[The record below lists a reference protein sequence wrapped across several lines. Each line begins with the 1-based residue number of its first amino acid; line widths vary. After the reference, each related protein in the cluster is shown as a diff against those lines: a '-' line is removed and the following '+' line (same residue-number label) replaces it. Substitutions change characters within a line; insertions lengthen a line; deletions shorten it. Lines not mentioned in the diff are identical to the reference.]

1 MTPIEF
7 VVAAVGFAFG
17 FGAAWWVT
25 QVYAL
30 RRPNFRGDMIPA
42 VAGLA
47 FLLGGVFIYAYEW
60 LMQGV
65 WVGSAAAYL
74 LAVFGFGTLG
84 LADDLL
90 GDRSVG
96 GLRGHFRALSRGR
109 LTTGAAKALGGG
121 VISVVI
127 GYLVAY
133 PVWWQMGLAALLVAL
148 SANALNLTDTRPGRC
163 LFAFFVGALVLVGT
177 LAWLHALAVGF
188 LLYVAVAFA
197 VILFPLDSLGRMML
211 GDVGANAFGAVLGV
225 AGALIFSPLWQGVVV
240 AFLLAFHVWTEK
252 HSLSEAIERSPLLRR
267 LDAKIGVR

>member
-1 MTPIEF
+1 MTWIEF
-7 VVAAVGFAFG
+7 TVVAVGFAFG
-17 FGAAWWVT
+17 FGAAGWVT

-30 RRPNFRGDMIPA
+30 RRPNFRGDVVPA

-47 FLLGGVFIYAYEW
+47 FLLGSVFIYAYEW

-90 GDRSVG
+90 GDRSIG
-96 GLRGHFRALSRGR
+96 GLRGHFRALAQGR
-109 LTTGAAKALGGG
+109 LTTGAAKAVGGG
-121 VISVVI
+121 VVSLVI
-127 GYLVAY
+127 GCLIAY
-133 PVWWQMGLAALLVAL
+133 PVWRQMLLTALLVAL

-163 LFAFFVGALVLVGT
+163 LFAFFVGAAVLIGT
-177 LAWLHALAVGF
+177 LAWHHALAVGF

-197 VILFPLDSLGRMML
+197 VILFPLDSRGRVML
-211 GDVGANAFGAVLGV
+211 GDVGSNAFGAVLGV

-240 AFLLAFHVWTEK
+240 VFLIAFHVWTEK
-252 HSLSEAIERSPLLRR
+252 HSLSEMIEKSPILRR